1 MLENELIKLRA
12 PEPEDLKVLYEWE
25 NDTELW
31 IYGSTIAPFSKY
43 ILKKYIATYN
53 TDIFETNQ
61 LRFIIES
68 KQDGNVV
75 GIIDLFDFDP
85 FNNRAAV
92 GILVDRNMQN
102 KGIASMALSLLCEY
116 SFKFLHIH
124 MLYAHIPAENKGS
137 IKLFERQGFECAGDL
152 KGWLRVADVYT
163 DVFIYQRIRQ

>member
-102 KGIASMALSLLCEY
+102 KGPL
-116 SFKFLHIH
+116 
-124 MLYAHIPAENKGS
+124 
-137 IKLFERQGFECAGDL
+137 
-152 KGWLRVADVYT
+152 
-163 DVFIYQRIRQ
+163 IR